1 MKKLI
6 TILLFHVFIGC
17 IWAQNFAVS
26 QIPSE
31 LKENAYAVIRK
42 DDLKIEY
49 LSSSKVKTTHDLAIT
64 VMSEAG
70 VKYAFQ
76 PMFYNKS
83 TRINK
88 MDATLYDAKGIKSQ
102 TLKNKDVRDVS
113 AVDGFSMYLDDRIK
127 YFDLNPVSYPF
138 TIHYNLV
145 VESSNTLFLPKWTAI
160 SDYNVGVENSSVNF
174 INHTPLAIRIKETG
188 FENWEMKKS
197 VEGNSF
203 LYSIK
208 NIPPLADETLS
219 PPLSEV
225 VPGVV
230 FAPTE
235 FQLEGV
241 KGRFENWT
249 DFGKWYYDNLLKGKQ
264 DLSESE
270 KRHAKQLVDGVS
282 DPVEKVRILYQYL
295 QTKTRYIN
303 VSIGIGGWQPY
314 PASYV
319 DSKSYGDCK
328 ALSNYM
334 MSLLETVGVEAFYTI
349 VTAENSRKVNI
360 DKDFAYMQGNHI
372 ILNVPNGDE
381 TIWLECTSQQ
391 TAFNYLGKFT
401 DDRYALSITPQGGKI
416 VRTQTFPAESN
427 QEIIKGKGEIQPDG
441 KLKAEVSFFYN
452 GLQYDHAYRFNF
464 QETKEQKKKLQ
475 DLLFNLPNLNIKNYT
490 YNNNWDKAEFTLNL
504 ELESSQF
511 AKIYGNNMAV
521 NILPAGLMTTNLK
534 KDNSRKFPFEIR
546 FGYNDETEFEITIPH
561 NYKLEGNFEPVNY
574 NSEFGN
580 YKLTLDVIG
589 ENTLL
594 VKRKLLVKDGE
605 YPKEKFND
613 YVEFIR
619 KISSYDNSK
628 ILLEKL

>member
-1 MKKLI
+1 MKKLFSFYL
-6 TILLFHVFIGC
+6 LLFLTGFTLG
-17 IWAQNFAVS
+17 QEFSVS
-26 QIPSE
+26 AIPSG
-31 LKENAYAVIRK
+31 LKEDAYAVVRI

-49 LSSSKVKTTHDLAIT
+49 LSSSKVKMTHNLAVT
-64 VMSEAG
+64 VLSEAG
-70 VKYAFQ
+70 VKYAYR
-76 PMFYNKS
+76 PMYYDKS

-88 MDATLYDAKGIKSQ
+88 MEATLYNASGKKIQ
-102 TLKNKDVRDVS
+102 TLKNKDIKDVS
-113 AVDGFSMYLDDRIK
+113 AVDGFSMYLDDRVK
-127 YFDLNPVSYPF
+127 YFDFNPTSYPF
-138 TIHYNLV
+138 TIHYLLEE
-145 VESSNTLFLPKWTAI
+145 ESSNTLFLPRWTAV
-160 SDYNVGVENSSVNF
+160 SDYNVGVENSSVSF
-174 INHTPLAIRIKETG
+174 INHTPLPIRIKESG
-188 FENWEMKKS
+188 FENWEIEKS
-197 VEGNSF
+197 TDGNSF
-203 LYSIK
+203 HYSIK
-208 NIPPLADETLS
+208 NIEPLFDETLS
-219 PPLSEV
+219 PPLSEL
-225 VPGVV
+225 VPRII

-270 KRHAKQLVDGVS
+270 KLHAKQLVNGVS
-282 DPVEKVRILYQYL
+282 DPVEKIRILYEYL

-303 VSIGIGGWQPY
+303 VSIGIGGWEPY

-319 DSKSYGDCK
+319 SSKSYGDCK

-334 MSLLETVGVEAFYTI
+334 LSLLETVGIEAFYTI
-349 VTAENSRKVNI
+349 VSAESQRKVNI

-372 ILNVPNGDE
+372 ILNVPNGEE

-391 TAFNYLGKFT
+391 TAFNYLGRFT

-416 VRTQTFPAESN
+416 VRTQSFPPEMN
-427 QEIIKGKGEIQPDG
+427 REIIKGTGEILPDG
-441 KLKAEVSFFYN
+441 KLNAEISVTHT
-452 GLQYDHAYRFNF
+452 GLQYDWAYRFNF
-464 QETKEQKKKLQ
+464 QGSKEQKKILG
-475 DLLFNLPNLNIKNYT
+475 DVLFNLPNLNIKNYT
-490 YNNNWDKAEFTLNL
+490 YDNNWDEAVFTLNL

-546 FGYNDETEFEITIPH
+546 FGYSDESEFEIKIPPT
-561 NYKLEGNFEPVNY
+561 YKLEGAFEPINFTT
-574 NSEFGN
+574 EFGN
-580 YKLTLDVIG
+580 YQLTAEVT
-589 ENTLL
+589 EANTLK

-613 YVEFIR
+613 YVEFRR
-619 KISSYDNSK
+619 KISSFDNSK